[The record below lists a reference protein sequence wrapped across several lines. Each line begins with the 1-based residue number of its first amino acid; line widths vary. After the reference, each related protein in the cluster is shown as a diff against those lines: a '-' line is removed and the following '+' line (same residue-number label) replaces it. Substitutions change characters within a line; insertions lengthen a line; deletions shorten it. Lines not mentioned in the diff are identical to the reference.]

1 MSTAEFGDLNL
12 GQAPAPAPDALTPL
26 TLTPPAPVEPQ
37 AQPAVAPPAEAQTA
51 PIPVSDMRE
60 VPLGTLIFRE
70 GLLTEEQLE
79 EALQDGMQRGGHCVT
94 ERR

>member
-37 AQPAVAPPAEAQTA
+37 AQPAVAPVEAQTA

-70 GLLTEEQLE
+70 GLLTEEQL
-79 EALQDGMQRGGHCVT
+79 
-94 ERR
+94 